1 MSSKEKLSRELLR
14 EIRKNPE
21 FREVN
26 DQLRFAQET
35 GAEIARIRKRKR
47 LTEEELGEKIGK
59 DKKVI
64 RRMEKGEY
72 KQYTVKL
79 LLQIAQATNTSL
91 HVEFAD

>member
-1 MSSKEKLSRELLR
+1 MNSKDKISRELLK

-26 DQLRFAQET
+26 DQLRFAQDT

-47 LTEEELGEKIGK
+47 LTEEEFGERIGK

-79 LLQIAQATNTSL
+79 LLQIAQATNSSL
-91 HVEFAD
+91 RVEFAE

>member
-1 MSSKEKLSRELLR
+1 MNSKEKLSRELLR

-26 DQLRFAQET
+26 
-35 GAEIARIRKRKR
+35 
-47 LTEEELGEKIGK
+47 EKIGK

-79 LLQIAQATNTSL
+79 LLQIAKATNTAL
-91 HVEFAD
+91 RVEFAD